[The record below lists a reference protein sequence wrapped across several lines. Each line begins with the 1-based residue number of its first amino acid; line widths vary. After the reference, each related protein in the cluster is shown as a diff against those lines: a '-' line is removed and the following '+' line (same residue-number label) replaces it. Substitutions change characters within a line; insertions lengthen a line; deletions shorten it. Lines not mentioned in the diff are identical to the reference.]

1 MSIVIEHL
9 NYVYMQG
16 GPYET
21 KALDDVSLTIHDGE
35 FIGLIGHTG
44 SGKSTLV
51 QHLNG
56 LILPT
61 SGQITVDGMDL
72 ADKNTDKRAIR
83 RRVGLVFQYPEN
95 QLFEETVAKDI
106 AFGPKNLG
114 LDEAE
119 IDRRV
124 RTAMRRVAL
133 DYDKLSQRSV
143 FELSG
148 GQMRRVA
155 IAGVLAMEPQ
165 TLVLDE
171 PCAGLDPKGREEIL
185 GLISDLHRESG
196 ATIVMVSHSMD
207 DVAALAERVIV
218 MNHGKVAMDGA
229 PREVFSRG
237 EELRAIGLDVP
248 QAVELAQKLREKGF
262 DVPEGIYKIEEVR
275 AAVEAIVGKEAA
287 MLNDITLG
295 QYFPGNSPIH
305 RMDPRMK
312 LILTILYIVG
322 VFIVANLPGYAIA
335 LAFLYIVVR
344 VSGIKFSYLAKGVKP
359 LRFIIIFTFILNLF
373 FVQGE
378 TPIFTL
384 GFFTLTKEALNNAI
398 YFALRLIF
406 LVMGT
411 SVLTLTTS
419 PVQLTDGLE
428 RIMHPLEK
436 IHFPAHELAM
446 MMTIALRFIPTLLEE
461 TDKIQKAQM
470 ARGADFESGNLI
482 ARAKAMIP
490 LLVPLF
496 VSSFRRANELAMAM
510 EARCYRGGDK
520 RTRLRELKYTKLD
533 LYGAL
538 AVAAFLVII
547 VAEGRLLG

>member
-35 FIGLIGHTG
+35 FVGLIGHTG

-72 ADKNTDKRAIR
+72 ADKNTDKSAIR

-275 AAVEAIVGKEAA
+275 AAVEAIVGK
-287 MLNDITLG
+287 
-295 QYFPGNSPIH
+295 
-305 RMDPRMK
+305 
-312 LILTILYIVG
+312 
-322 VFIVANLPGYAIA
+322 
-335 LAFLYIVVR
+335 
-344 VSGIKFSYLAKGVKP
+344 
-359 LRFIIIFTFILNLF
+359 
-373 FVQGE
+373 
-378 TPIFTL
+378 
-384 GFFTLTKEALNNAI
+384 
-398 YFALRLIF
+398 
-406 LVMGT
+406 
-411 SVLTLTTS
+411 
-419 PVQLTDGLE
+419 
-428 RIMHPLEK
+428 
-436 IHFPAHELAM
+436 
-446 MMTIALRFIPTLLEE
+446 
-461 TDKIQKAQM
+461 
-470 ARGADFESGNLI
+470 
-482 ARAKAMIP
+482 
-490 LLVPLF
+490 
-496 VSSFRRANELAMAM
+496 
-510 EARCYRGGDK
+510 GG
-520 RTRLRELKYTKLD
+520 RH
-533 LYGAL
+533 A
-538 AVAAFLVII
+538 
-547 VAEGRLLG
+547 

>member
-35 FIGLIGHTG
+35 FVGLIGHTG

-61 SGQITVDGMDL
+61 SGKITVDGMDL

-95 QLFEETVAKDI
+95 QLFEETVEKDI

-133 DYDKLSQRSV
+133 DYDALAQRSV

-262 DVPEGIYKIEEVR
+262 DVPEGIYKIGEVR
-275 AAVEAIVGKEAA
+275 AAVEAIVGK
-287 MLNDITLG
+287 
-295 QYFPGNSPIH
+295 
-305 RMDPRMK
+305 
-312 LILTILYIVG
+312 
-322 VFIVANLPGYAIA
+322 
-335 LAFLYIVVR
+335 
-344 VSGIKFSYLAKGVKP
+344 
-359 LRFIIIFTFILNLF
+359 
-373 FVQGE
+373 
-378 TPIFTL
+378 
-384 GFFTLTKEALNNAI
+384 
-398 YFALRLIF
+398 
-406 LVMGT
+406 
-411 SVLTLTTS
+411 
-419 PVQLTDGLE
+419 
-428 RIMHPLEK
+428 
-436 IHFPAHELAM
+436 
-446 MMTIALRFIPTLLEE
+446 
-461 TDKIQKAQM
+461 
-470 ARGADFESGNLI
+470 
-482 ARAKAMIP
+482 
-490 LLVPLF
+490 
-496 VSSFRRANELAMAM
+496 
-510 EARCYRGGDK
+510 GG
-520 RTRLRELKYTKLD
+520 RH
-533 LYGAL
+533 A
-538 AVAAFLVII
+538 
-547 VAEGRLLG
+547 

>member
-35 FIGLIGHTG
+35 FVGLIGHTG

-61 SGQITVDGMDL
+61 SGQITVDGMDF

-275 AAVEAIVGKEAA
+275 AAVEAIVGK
-287 MLNDITLG
+287 
-295 QYFPGNSPIH
+295 
-305 RMDPRMK
+305 
-312 LILTILYIVG
+312 
-322 VFIVANLPGYAIA
+322 
-335 LAFLYIVVR
+335 
-344 VSGIKFSYLAKGVKP
+344 
-359 LRFIIIFTFILNLF
+359 
-373 FVQGE
+373 
-378 TPIFTL
+378 
-384 GFFTLTKEALNNAI
+384 
-398 YFALRLIF
+398 
-406 LVMGT
+406 
-411 SVLTLTTS
+411 
-419 PVQLTDGLE
+419 
-428 RIMHPLEK
+428 
-436 IHFPAHELAM
+436 
-446 MMTIALRFIPTLLEE
+446 
-461 TDKIQKAQM
+461 
-470 ARGADFESGNLI
+470 
-482 ARAKAMIP
+482 
-490 LLVPLF
+490 
-496 VSSFRRANELAMAM
+496 
-510 EARCYRGGDK
+510 GG
-520 RTRLRELKYTKLD
+520 RH
-533 LYGAL
+533 A
-538 AVAAFLVII
+538 
-547 VAEGRLLG
+547 

>member
-35 FIGLIGHTG
+35 FVGLIGHTG

-61 SGQITVDGMDL
+61 SGKITVDGMDL

-114 LDEAE
+114 LDDAE

-275 AAVEAIVGKEAA
+275 AAVEAIVGK
-287 MLNDITLG
+287 
-295 QYFPGNSPIH
+295 
-305 RMDPRMK
+305 
-312 LILTILYIVG
+312 
-322 VFIVANLPGYAIA
+322 
-335 LAFLYIVVR
+335 
-344 VSGIKFSYLAKGVKP
+344 
-359 LRFIIIFTFILNLF
+359 
-373 FVQGE
+373 
-378 TPIFTL
+378 
-384 GFFTLTKEALNNAI
+384 
-398 YFALRLIF
+398 
-406 LVMGT
+406 
-411 SVLTLTTS
+411 
-419 PVQLTDGLE
+419 
-428 RIMHPLEK
+428 
-436 IHFPAHELAM
+436 
-446 MMTIALRFIPTLLEE
+446 
-461 TDKIQKAQM
+461 
-470 ARGADFESGNLI
+470 
-482 ARAKAMIP
+482 
-490 LLVPLF
+490 
-496 VSSFRRANELAMAM
+496 
-510 EARCYRGGDK
+510 GG
-520 RTRLRELKYTKLD
+520 RH
-533 LYGAL
+533 A
-538 AVAAFLVII
+538 
-547 VAEGRLLG
+547 

>member
-21 KALDDVSLTIHDGE
+21 KALNDVSLTINDGE

-56 LILPT
+56 LIMPS
-61 SGQITVDGMDL
+61 SGRVLVDGLDL
-72 ADKNTDKRAIR
+72 ADKNTDRRAIR

-133 DYDKLSQRSV
+133 DYDKLAERSV

-171 PCAGLDPKGREEIL
+171 PCAGLDPRGREEIL

-218 MNHGKVAMDGA
+218 MNHGGVVMDGT
-229 PREVFSRG
+229 PREVFAKG

-262 DVPEGIYKIEEVR
+262 DIPEGIYRMDEIR
-275 AAVEAIVGKEAA
+275 AAVEAVIGK
-287 MLNDITLG
+287 
-295 QYFPGNSPIH
+295 
-305 RMDPRMK
+305 
-312 LILTILYIVG
+312 
-322 VFIVANLPGYAIA
+322 
-335 LAFLYIVVR
+335 
-344 VSGIKFSYLAKGVKP
+344 
-359 LRFIIIFTFILNLF
+359 
-373 FVQGE
+373 
-378 TPIFTL
+378 
-384 GFFTLTKEALNNAI
+384 
-398 YFALRLIF
+398 
-406 LVMGT
+406 
-411 SVLTLTTS
+411 
-419 PVQLTDGLE
+419 
-428 RIMHPLEK
+428 
-436 IHFPAHELAM
+436 
-446 MMTIALRFIPTLLEE
+446 
-461 TDKIQKAQM
+461 
-470 ARGADFESGNLI
+470 
-482 ARAKAMIP
+482 
-490 LLVPLF
+490 
-496 VSSFRRANELAMAM
+496 
-510 EARCYRGGDK
+510 GG
-520 RTRLRELKYTKLD
+520 RH
-533 LYGAL
+533 A
-538 AVAAFLVII
+538 
-547 VAEGRLLG
+547 

>member
-35 FIGLIGHTG
+35 FVGLIGHTG

-83 RRVGLVFQYPEN
+83 CRVGLVFQYPEN

-262 DVPEGIYKIEEVR
+262 DVPEGIYKIEKVR
-275 AAVEAIVGKEAA
+275 AAVEAIVGK
-287 MLNDITLG
+287 
-295 QYFPGNSPIH
+295 
-305 RMDPRMK
+305 
-312 LILTILYIVG
+312 
-322 VFIVANLPGYAIA
+322 
-335 LAFLYIVVR
+335 
-344 VSGIKFSYLAKGVKP
+344 
-359 LRFIIIFTFILNLF
+359 
-373 FVQGE
+373 
-378 TPIFTL
+378 
-384 GFFTLTKEALNNAI
+384 
-398 YFALRLIF
+398 
-406 LVMGT
+406 
-411 SVLTLTTS
+411 
-419 PVQLTDGLE
+419 
-428 RIMHPLEK
+428 
-436 IHFPAHELAM
+436 
-446 MMTIALRFIPTLLEE
+446 
-461 TDKIQKAQM
+461 
-470 ARGADFESGNLI
+470 
-482 ARAKAMIP
+482 
-490 LLVPLF
+490 
-496 VSSFRRANELAMAM
+496 
-510 EARCYRGGDK
+510 GG
-520 RTRLRELKYTKLD
+520 RH
-533 LYGAL
+533 A
-538 AVAAFLVII
+538 
-547 VAEGRLLG
+547 

>member
-61 SGQITVDGMDL
+61 SGKITVDGMDL

-133 DYDKLSQRSV
+133 DYDKLAQRSV

-171 PCAGLDPKGREEIL
+171 PCAGLDPRGREEIL

-218 MNHGKVAMDGA
+218 MNHGKVAMDGT
-229 PREVFSRG
+229 PREIFSRG

-275 AAVEAIVGKEAA
+275 AAVEAIVGK
-287 MLNDITLG
+287 
-295 QYFPGNSPIH
+295 
-305 RMDPRMK
+305 
-312 LILTILYIVG
+312 
-322 VFIVANLPGYAIA
+322 
-335 LAFLYIVVR
+335 
-344 VSGIKFSYLAKGVKP
+344 
-359 LRFIIIFTFILNLF
+359 
-373 FVQGE
+373 
-378 TPIFTL
+378 
-384 GFFTLTKEALNNAI
+384 
-398 YFALRLIF
+398 
-406 LVMGT
+406 
-411 SVLTLTTS
+411 
-419 PVQLTDGLE
+419 
-428 RIMHPLEK
+428 
-436 IHFPAHELAM
+436 
-446 MMTIALRFIPTLLEE
+446 
-461 TDKIQKAQM
+461 
-470 ARGADFESGNLI
+470 
-482 ARAKAMIP
+482 
-490 LLVPLF
+490 
-496 VSSFRRANELAMAM
+496 
-510 EARCYRGGDK
+510 GG
-520 RTRLRELKYTKLD
+520 RH
-533 LYGAL
+533 A
-538 AVAAFLVII
+538 
-547 VAEGRLLG
+547 

>member
-35 FIGLIGHTG
+35 FVGLIGHTG

-218 MNHGKVAMDGA
+218 MNHGKVTMDGT

-262 DVPEGIYKIEEVR
+262 DVPDGIYKIEEVR
-275 AAVEAIVGKEAA
+275 AAVEAIVGK
-287 MLNDITLG
+287 
-295 QYFPGNSPIH
+295 
-305 RMDPRMK
+305 
-312 LILTILYIVG
+312 
-322 VFIVANLPGYAIA
+322 
-335 LAFLYIVVR
+335 
-344 VSGIKFSYLAKGVKP
+344 
-359 LRFIIIFTFILNLF
+359 
-373 FVQGE
+373 
-378 TPIFTL
+378 
-384 GFFTLTKEALNNAI
+384 
-398 YFALRLIF
+398 
-406 LVMGT
+406 
-411 SVLTLTTS
+411 
-419 PVQLTDGLE
+419 
-428 RIMHPLEK
+428 
-436 IHFPAHELAM
+436 
-446 MMTIALRFIPTLLEE
+446 
-461 TDKIQKAQM
+461 
-470 ARGADFESGNLI
+470 
-482 ARAKAMIP
+482 
-490 LLVPLF
+490 
-496 VSSFRRANELAMAM
+496 
-510 EARCYRGGDK
+510 GG
-520 RTRLRELKYTKLD
+520 RH
-533 LYGAL
+533 A
-538 AVAAFLVII
+538 
-547 VAEGRLLG
+547 

>member
-35 FIGLIGHTG
+35 FVGLIGHTG

-171 PCAGLDPKGREEIL
+171 PCAGLDPKGRKEIL

-275 AAVEAIVGKEAA
+275 AAVEAIVGK
-287 MLNDITLG
+287 
-295 QYFPGNSPIH
+295 
-305 RMDPRMK
+305 
-312 LILTILYIVG
+312 
-322 VFIVANLPGYAIA
+322 
-335 LAFLYIVVR
+335 
-344 VSGIKFSYLAKGVKP
+344 
-359 LRFIIIFTFILNLF
+359 
-373 FVQGE
+373 
-378 TPIFTL
+378 
-384 GFFTLTKEALNNAI
+384 
-398 YFALRLIF
+398 
-406 LVMGT
+406 
-411 SVLTLTTS
+411 
-419 PVQLTDGLE
+419 
-428 RIMHPLEK
+428 
-436 IHFPAHELAM
+436 
-446 MMTIALRFIPTLLEE
+446 
-461 TDKIQKAQM
+461 
-470 ARGADFESGNLI
+470 
-482 ARAKAMIP
+482 
-490 LLVPLF
+490 
-496 VSSFRRANELAMAM
+496 
-510 EARCYRGGDK
+510 GG
-520 RTRLRELKYTKLD
+520 RH
-533 LYGAL
+533 A
-538 AVAAFLVII
+538 
-547 VAEGRLLG
+547 

>member
-21 KALDDVSLTIHDGE
+21 KALNDVSLTINDGE

-56 LILPT
+56 LIMPS
-61 SGQITVDGMDL
+61 SGRVLVDGLDL
-72 ADKNTDKRAIR
+72 ADKNTDRRAIR

-133 DYDKLSQRSV
+133 DYDKLAERSV

-171 PCAGLDPKGREEIL
+171 PCAGLDPRGREEIL

-196 ATIVMVSHSMD
+196 TTIVMVSHSMD

-218 MNHGKVAMDGA
+218 MNHGSVVMDGT
-229 PREVFSRG
+229 PREVFAKG

-262 DVPEGIYKIEEVR
+262 DIPEGIYRMDEIR
-275 AAVEAIVGKEAA
+275 TAVEAVIGK
-287 MLNDITLG
+287 
-295 QYFPGNSPIH
+295 
-305 RMDPRMK
+305 
-312 LILTILYIVG
+312 
-322 VFIVANLPGYAIA
+322 
-335 LAFLYIVVR
+335 
-344 VSGIKFSYLAKGVKP
+344 
-359 LRFIIIFTFILNLF
+359 
-373 FVQGE
+373 
-378 TPIFTL
+378 
-384 GFFTLTKEALNNAI
+384 
-398 YFALRLIF
+398 
-406 LVMGT
+406 
-411 SVLTLTTS
+411 
-419 PVQLTDGLE
+419 
-428 RIMHPLEK
+428 
-436 IHFPAHELAM
+436 
-446 MMTIALRFIPTLLEE
+446 
-461 TDKIQKAQM
+461 
-470 ARGADFESGNLI
+470 
-482 ARAKAMIP
+482 
-490 LLVPLF
+490 
-496 VSSFRRANELAMAM
+496 
-510 EARCYRGGDK
+510 GG
-520 RTRLRELKYTKLD
+520 RH
-533 LYGAL
+533 A
-538 AVAAFLVII
+538 
-547 VAEGRLLG
+547 

>member
-21 KALDDVSLTIHDGE
+21 RALDDVSLTIHDGE

-61 SGQITVDGMDL
+61 SGKITVDGMDL
-72 ADKNTDKRAIR
+72 AEKGTDRRAIR

-114 LDEAE
+114 LGEEE

-133 DYDKLSQRSV
+133 DYDKLAQRSV

-171 PCAGLDPKGREEIL
+171 PCAGLDPRGREEIL

-218 MNHGKVAMDGA
+218 MNHGKVAMDGT
-229 PREVFSRG
+229 PREIFSRG

-262 DVPEGIYKIEEVR
+262 DVPDGIYKIEDVR
-275 AAVEAIVGKEAA
+275 AAVEAIVGK
-287 MLNDITLG
+287 
-295 QYFPGNSPIH
+295 
-305 RMDPRMK
+305 
-312 LILTILYIVG
+312 
-322 VFIVANLPGYAIA
+322 
-335 LAFLYIVVR
+335 
-344 VSGIKFSYLAKGVKP
+344 
-359 LRFIIIFTFILNLF
+359 
-373 FVQGE
+373 
-378 TPIFTL
+378 
-384 GFFTLTKEALNNAI
+384 
-398 YFALRLIF
+398 
-406 LVMGT
+406 
-411 SVLTLTTS
+411 
-419 PVQLTDGLE
+419 
-428 RIMHPLEK
+428 
-436 IHFPAHELAM
+436 
-446 MMTIALRFIPTLLEE
+446 
-461 TDKIQKAQM
+461 
-470 ARGADFESGNLI
+470 
-482 ARAKAMIP
+482 
-490 LLVPLF
+490 
-496 VSSFRRANELAMAM
+496 
-510 EARCYRGGDK
+510 GG
-520 RTRLRELKYTKLD
+520 RH
-533 LYGAL
+533 A
-538 AVAAFLVII
+538 
-547 VAEGRLLG
+547 

>member
-21 KALDDVSLTIHDGE
+21 KALNDVSLTINDGE

-56 LILPT
+56 LIMSS
-61 SGQITVDGMDL
+61 SGRVLVDGLDL
-72 ADKNTDKRAIR
+72 ADKNTDRRAIR

-133 DYDKLSQRSV
+133 DYDKIAERSV

-171 PCAGLDPKGREEIL
+171 PCAGLDPRGREEIL

-218 MNHGKVAMDGA
+218 MNHGSVVMDGT
-229 PREVFSRG
+229 PREVFAKG

-262 DVPEGIYKIEEVR
+262 DIPEGIYRMDEIR
-275 AAVEAIVGKEAA
+275 AAVEAVIGK
-287 MLNDITLG
+287 
-295 QYFPGNSPIH
+295 
-305 RMDPRMK
+305 
-312 LILTILYIVG
+312 
-322 VFIVANLPGYAIA
+322 
-335 LAFLYIVVR
+335 
-344 VSGIKFSYLAKGVKP
+344 
-359 LRFIIIFTFILNLF
+359 
-373 FVQGE
+373 
-378 TPIFTL
+378 
-384 GFFTLTKEALNNAI
+384 
-398 YFALRLIF
+398 
-406 LVMGT
+406 
-411 SVLTLTTS
+411 
-419 PVQLTDGLE
+419 
-428 RIMHPLEK
+428 
-436 IHFPAHELAM
+436 
-446 MMTIALRFIPTLLEE
+446 
-461 TDKIQKAQM
+461 
-470 ARGADFESGNLI
+470 
-482 ARAKAMIP
+482 
-490 LLVPLF
+490 
-496 VSSFRRANELAMAM
+496 
-510 EARCYRGGDK
+510 GG
-520 RTRLRELKYTKLD
+520 RH
-533 LYGAL
+533 A
-538 AVAAFLVII
+538 
-547 VAEGRLLG
+547 